1 MPQNI
6 YLSSLVLHNGTILLC
21 GGENNRQ
28 KCLQL
33 DHGTWKEHSF
43 LNEKRMAHS
52 AVATQTASFIF
63 GGYDSNCTY
72 EYLPKDSPTWLIGKT
87 YLPGRFEIGCAI
99 ASKSGNEIWLF
110 GGLLTEKRIL
120 KFDVDKHSFHEM
132 PFQLN
137 VGGAGL
143 RCAFI
148 PNTEKIMI
156 SGDDWLCSTEILD
169 TELETVTMAS
179 QMNCRR
185 YNPGMGV
192 ITING
197 EETLAVFGGDDG
209 NSSLDSVEIYNAQTE
224 KWEKTNSK
232 LKKPNCGFSFLSV
245 KLSDIISKR
254 QL

>member
-1 MPQNI
+1 MPRNI

-72 EYLPKDSPTWLIGKT
+72 EYLPKDSATWLIGKS

-197 EETLAVFGGDDG
+197 DERIAVFGGYDG
-209 NSSLDSVEIYNAQTE
+209 RNELDSVELYNTE
-224 KWEKTNSK
+224 TEIWETADFK
-232 LKKPNCGFSFLSV
+232 LREARSSFGFL
-245 KLSDIISKR
+245 KIQLGDIIS